1 MSRDMGAE
9 LPADLRARLDGRNL
23 RSLMGRAHLVVTV
36 DGQGRPH
43 PAMLSYGEIL
53 ATGPREIRLA
63 TYKESTTARNM
74 RANGHL
80 TLCLV
85 DAGLAYYIKGRVE
98 ELTALGDFP
107 KLSRFR
113 MTVDQVLED
122 ATQADLEG
130 EARILTGI
138 TFGVRGDAE
147 RWLRDWERLVKALP
161 SP

>member
-1 MSRDMGAE
+1 MSRDLGAE
-9 LPADLRARLDGRNL
+9 LPEALRTRLDGRDL
-23 RSLMGRAHLVVTV
+23 RSLIGRAHLVITV

-43 PAMLSYGEIL
+43 PAMLSYGELL

-63 TYKESTTARNM
+63 TYKSSTTARNM
-74 RANGHL
+74 RGNGHL

-85 DAGLAYYIKGRVE
+85 DSGMAYYVKGRVE
-98 ELTALGDFP
+98 ELPPLEEFP
-107 KLSRFR
+107 NLARFR

-122 ATQADLEG
+122 ATQADVED

-138 TFGVRGDAE
+138 TFGVRGDTE
-147 RWLRDWERLVKALP
+147 QWLRDWERLVRALP